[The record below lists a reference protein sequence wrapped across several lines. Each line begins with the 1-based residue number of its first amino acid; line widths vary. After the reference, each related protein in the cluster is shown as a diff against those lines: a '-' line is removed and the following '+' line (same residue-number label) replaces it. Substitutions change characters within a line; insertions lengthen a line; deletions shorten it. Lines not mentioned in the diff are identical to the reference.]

1 MGVRRSEPRVFF
13 AWEQRRGIRALVA
26 PGPARRVLVGVAV
39 VLAFV
44 LLWRRDKHVRLVN
57 ETRAEITTATRAVTA
72 WRADHDRGCPGSM
85 GELVSAGYMRR
96 VPRDGW
102 GHPLRLT
109 CPGRRDPAGFD
120 LASDGPDGNP
130 GGTDR
135 VE

>member
-1 MGVRRSEPRVFF
+1 MAGRRDEPRVFF

-26 PGPARRVLVGVAV
+26 PGPARRVFVGVALV
-39 VLAFV
+39 VAFV
-44 LLWRRDKHVRLVN
+44 LLWRREKHASRVQQ
-57 ETRAEITTATRAVTA
+57 TRVEITTATRAVAA
-72 WRADHDRGCPGSM
+72 WRADHDRACPGSM
-85 GELVSAGYMRR
+85 AELVSAGYMRR

-102 GHPLRLT
+102 DHPLRLT

>member
-1 MGVRRSEPRVFF
+1 MGARRSEPKVFF
-13 AWEQRRGIRALVA
+13 AWEQRRGIRAVVA
-26 PGPARRVLVGVAV
+26 PGPARRVLLGVAV

-44 LLWRRDKHVRLVN
+44 LLWQRDKHARRVS

-85 GELVSAGYMRR
+85 AELVSAGYMRR
-96 VPRDGW
+96 VPRDAW

-120 LASDGPDGNP
+120 LASDGPDGIP

-135 VE
+135 VQ